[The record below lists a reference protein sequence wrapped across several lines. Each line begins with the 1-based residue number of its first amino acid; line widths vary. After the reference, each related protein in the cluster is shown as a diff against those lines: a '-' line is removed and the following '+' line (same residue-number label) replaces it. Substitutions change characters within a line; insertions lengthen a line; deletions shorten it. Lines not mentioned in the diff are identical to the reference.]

1 MENVSQMSML
11 EVAVMLMEKKKTPQ
25 PIRKLIEEALQ
36 VKGIDESNTE
46 VASQLYVDITTSSKF
61 VYMGDEEWDLKSRQS
76 LDEWDKDGSAFNT
89 ADLDDED
96 DNGLTEKDYD
106 LEEDKSSYDD
116 DDEDEDSNYSDSDD
130 DDDSSYDEYDDDDTS
145 DNDEFDTIR
154 DNPDEDTFDEDDYDE
169 IMDDYEDL
177 YDKK

>member
-89 ADLDDED
+89 ADLDDE
-96 DNGLTEKDYD
+96 
-106 LEEDKSSYDD
+106 EDKSSYDD

>member
-25 PIRKLIEEALQ
+25 PIRKLIEEVLQ

-130 DDDSSYDEYDDDDTS
+130 EDDSSYDEYDDDDTS